1 MLLRGENEERPPL
14 TTDECEIIDR
24 QVVAFI
30 NDTNPDASL
39 QCGGESI
46 FQNLKFGFINDLKN
60 IELNLFEREAH
71 GFSH

>member
-14 TTDECEIIDR
+14 TMDECEIIDR

-30 NDTNPDASL
+30 NDTSPDASL

-46 FQNLKFGFINDLKN
+46 LQNFKFGFIMT
-60 IELNLFEREAH
+60 
-71 GFSH
+71 

>member
-1 MLLRGENEERPPL
+1 MLLRGENEKRPPL
-14 TTDECEIIDR
+14 TTDEFEIIDR

-46 FQNLKFGFINDLKN
+46 FPNFKFGFIMT
-60 IELNLFEREAH
+60 
-71 GFSH
+71 